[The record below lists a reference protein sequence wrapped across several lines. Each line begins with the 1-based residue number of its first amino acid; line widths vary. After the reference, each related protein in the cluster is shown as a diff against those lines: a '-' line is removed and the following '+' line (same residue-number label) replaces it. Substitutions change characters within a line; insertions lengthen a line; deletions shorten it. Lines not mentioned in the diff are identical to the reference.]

1 MINRLETASRQ
12 PADRQRDRSTF
23 ISADTT
29 TLVKAICRGI
39 GIQPK
44 PQGLQ
49 AISSSQSTAAAGAP
63 IPTAKI
69 K

>member
-23 ISADTT
+23 IAADTT

-44 PQGLQ
+44 PQVMQ
-49 AISSSQSTAAAGAP
+49 SISNSQSNSTAP
-63 IPTAKI
+63 NSSTSAKM